1 MPVASEETTLV
12 HRQIAQQL
20 TEDLGWLEQHAR
32 EREITPQL
40 GGRLRL
46 AAALVRNC
54 IGPFLEDDSAEP
66 LHIAVVG
73 GAGAGKSTI
82 TNFLVGATAAESN
95 PQAGFTRH
103 PIAYTSANGTLPWA
117 QRIGFLSR
125 LRRLWEPQPSNLD
138 EDVYQVRRISSG
150 DQIAGLLNRFVV
162 WDCPDMTTW
171 AATGYA
177 TRLIEIIGLA
187 DVVVYVASDER
198 YNDEVPTQ
206 YLQLVL
212 QAGKPVVACI
222 LKMKPEQAETIV
234 DHFRREVIARIPDC
248 THVSATLA
256 VPHLT
261 PAELTDPIGNAGR
274 FRQPLL
280 DAVAWYGSRGGETR
294 LAAVRG
300 AVDFLNEQQD
310 VLLSAAKADVAALST
325 WRELV
330 DSGTAEFQSRY
341 QKEYLSG
348 EKFPRFD
355 EALVRLLQLLELPG
369 VGQYLSK
376 ALWIVRTP
384 WRLLKGMFGKIT
396 GRSQTPAVPE
406 EPVMATGMNG
416 LLDVLRMEAARRKET
431 HPLWAHVDKGFQ
443 GALPAQAREQFQHCV
458 REFHAAQIQEVDATA
473 RAIYQ
478 DLEKNPIALNTLRS
492 GKFALEAASI
502 VGTIIAGGINW
513 MDIFL
518 VPLVASLTQEL
529 IELLGKQYVDIQR
542 ESARQRQLE
551 LFQRTMSRPLSDW
564 LGEWPAT
571 GGSTFEQL
579 QRALRRIPDEIQTL
593 TRIVHRRLE
602 DRMRNP

>member
-1 MPVASEETTLV
+1 MSATEETTFV
-12 HRQIAQQL
+12 HRQIAQRL
-20 TEDLGWLEQHAR
+20 ADDLGWLEQHAR
-32 EREITPQL
+32 EHKLTPQL

-54 IGPFLEDDSAEP
+54 IGPFLEDDAHLP
-66 LHIAVVG
+66 LHVAVVG

-82 TNFLVGATAAESN
+82 TNFLVGAAVAESN

-125 LRRLWEPQPSNLD
+125 LRRLWEPQPSSLD
-138 EDVYQVRRISSG
+138 EDVYQVRRLTAAGSS
-150 DQIAGLLNRFVV
+150 AGLLETFVV

-171 AATGYA
+171 AAVGYA
-177 TRLIEIIGLA
+177 ARLLEIIGLA
-187 DVVVYVASDER
+187 DLVVYVASDER

-206 YLQLVL
+206 YLQLIL
-212 QAGKPVVACI
+212 QAGKPVIACV
-222 LKMKPEQAETIV
+222 LKMKPEQAETIL
-234 DHFRREVIARIPDC
+234 DHFRREVIARLPEC
-248 THVSATLA
+248 PHVSAILA

-261 PAELTDPIGNAGR
+261 AEELTKPVERAAR
-274 FRQPLL
+274 FRQPLVE
-280 DAVAWYGSRGGETR
+280 AVQWYAGRGNQTR
-294 LAAVRG
+294 WASVRG
-300 AVDFLNEQQD
+300 AVEFLNTQQD
-310 VLLSAAKADVAALST
+310 ILLSAAKADVAALSS

-330 DSGTAEFQSRY
+330 DSGAADFQSRY

-355 EALVRLLQLLELPG
+355 DALVRLLHLLELPG
-369 VGQYLSK
+369 IGQYVSK
-376 ALWIVRTP
+376 ALWVVRTP

-396 GRSQTPAVPE
+396 GKGQPPTVPE
-406 EPVMATGMNG
+406 EPVLTAGMNSW
-416 LLDVLRMEAARRKET
+416 LDALRMEAARRKDT
-431 HPLWAHVDKGFQ
+431 HHLWSHVEKGFQ
-443 GALPAQAREQFQHCV
+443 GALPAQVHEQFQDCL
-458 REFHAAQIQEVDATA
+458 REFHVAQLHEVDATA

-478 DLEKNPIALNTLRS
+478 DLEKNPIALNTLRG

-502 VGTIIAGGINW
+502 AGTIIAGGVNW
-513 MDIFL
+513 LDFIL

-529 IELLGKQYVDIQR
+529 VELMGKQYVDMQR

-551 LFQRTMSRPLSDW
+551 LFQRTMSRPLADW

-602 DRMRNP
+602 EAMKR